1 LKQDHLCQN
10 SVQTPRL
17 LKRIAKISLL
27 LLLGAKLSL
36 AQTALTT
43 PRFHIYAHNPDLA
56 GEVKN
61 HLEFSYQEISSFLD
75 YTLTEVVSVY
85 VVDSDEEFKSMLG
98 GGFPDWGIGCA
109 IPSRNTI
116 ILKSPLRFNYQRPF
130 SELVAHELAHIF
142 LGNLA
147 KGVALPRWLDEG
159 FAMHQSREW
168 RIGQDVAV
176 ARAVL
181 TGSILR
187 LSEIES
193 VNAFRET
200 KAQLAYNES
209 FLAVSYLAYEYG
221 EEVIRELVEHLAS
234 GTSMDLAFLNSIGSN
249 YLTFQIEFETYM
261 ERKYNWI
268 SFFGDTF
275 LLWVGL
281 AFLIV
286 IFYLVKKRHARR
298 TLKKWELEEQK
309 AERTSEGETTD
320 DSSQDKTQ
328 V

>member
-1 LKQDHLCQN
+1 MKQDFLCQS
-10 SVQTPRL
+10 SVLTPRL
-17 LKRIAKISLL
+17 LKRIGKISIL
-27 LLLGAKLSL
+27 LLLGAELSA
-36 AQTALTT
+36 AQPALTT
-43 PRFHIYAHNPDLA
+43 PHFHIYAHQPDLA
-56 GEVKN
+56 RELRD
-61 HLEFSYQEISSFLD
+61 HLQFSYREISSFLD
-75 YTLTEVVSVY
+75 DSLTQVVSVY
-85 VVDSDEEFKSMLG
+85 VVESDEEFRSMVG

-116 ILKSPLRFNYQRPF
+116 ILKSPLRFRYGRPF

-181 TGSILR
+181 TGSLLR

-193 VNAFRET
+193 VNAFREA
-200 KAQLAYNES
+200 KAQLAYAES
-209 FLAVSYLAYEYG
+209 FLAVSYLAHVYG
-221 EEVIRELVEHLAS
+221 EEAIRELVQHLAS

-249 YLTFQIEFETYM
+249 YLTFQIEFETYI
-261 ERKYNWI
+261 ESKYNWI

-286 IFYLVKKRHARR
+286 IFYLVKKRRTR
-298 TLKKWELEEQK
+298 KTLKQWELEEQK
-309 AERTSEGETTD
+309 AERTSPGEATD
-320 DSSQDKTQ
+320 DSSEDKTQ
-328 V
+328 G

>member
-1 LKQDHLCQN
+1 MSG
-10 SVQTPRL
+10 SVR
-17 LKRIAKISLL
+17 KIVTISFL
-27 LLLGAKLSL
+27 LLLGAKLCA
-36 AQTALTT
+36 AQATLSTSH
-43 PRFHIYAHNPDLA
+43 FHIHAHDLNLA

-61 HLEFSYQEISSFLD
+61 HLESSYQQISSFLD
-75 YTLTEVVSVY
+75 DTLTQVVSVY
-85 VVDSDEEFKSMLG
+85 VVESDAEFRSMVG

-116 ILKSPLRFNYQRPF
+116 VLKSPLQFNYHRPF

-147 KGVALPRWLDEG
+147 KGAALPRWLDEG

-181 TGSILR
+181 TGSVLR

-193 VNAFRET
+193 VNAFREA
-200 KAQLAYNES
+200 KAQLAYTES
-209 FLAVSYLAYEYG
+209 FLAVSYLTDEYG
-221 EEVIRELVEHLAS
+221 EGAIRELVDHLAS
-234 GTSMDLAFLNSIGSN
+234 GTSIDLALLKTIGSS
-249 YLTFQIEFETYM
+249 YLTFQMGFESYL
-261 ERKYNWI
+261 EGKYSWI

-286 IFYLVKKRHARR
+286 ILYFAKKRYTRR
-298 TLKKWELEEQK
+298 TLRRWESEERK
-309 AERTSEGETTD
+309 AEGTSQGEATD
-320 DSSQDKTQ
+320 DSSQDQ
-328 V
+328 A